1 VWFVRLPLGL
11 EAKNTFR
18 LRTSALVEANPP
30 EPQELRPPDDSPVG
44 PSRRTV
50 LAAER
55 TWLAWFRTGIGVSAA
70 AIGVGAVLPKLAD
83 NSSWGYVVLGAG
95 YAALAVGVFVEGWRR
110 QREIYSAIAT
120 DDDVPT
126 GINAIITLT
135 IAGGLL
141 ALGTMVM
148 LFTEI

>member
-1 VWFVRLPLGL
+1 M
-11 EAKNTFR
+11 
-18 LRTSALVEANPP
+18 EANPSEP
-30 EPQELRPPDDSPVG
+30 EKLRPPDDSTVG

-70 AIGVGAVLPKLAD
+70 AIGVGAVLPKLTD
-83 NSSWGYVVLGAG
+83 TSSWGYVVLGAG
-95 YAALAVGVFVEGWRR
+95 YAALAVAVFFEGWSR
-110 QREIYSAIAT
+110 QREIYKAIAV
-120 DDDVPT
+120 DGDVPT
-126 GINAIITLT
+126 GINAIAALT

-141 ALGTMVM
+141 ALGTLVL